1 MIYSQMIRNCKT
13 LKIPLPDLLL
23 NFSHLL
29 SDYLLLTCRLFN
41 QQFSVKIQRDSSVA
55 RASFDYAQ
63 DRLFRMTLRKSP
75 VVILTPYLIRG
86 KNLNSL

>member
-1 MIYSQMIRNCKT
+1 MKFPL
-13 LKIPLPDLLL
+13 LKGKVR
-23 NFSHLL
+23 
-29 SDYLLLTCRLFN
+29 T

-75 VVILTPYLIRG
+75 VVILSEAL
-86 KNLNSL
+86 NLVWYRAKRRISIVCELTENCWVRTLSNRSL

>member
-1 MIYSQMIRNCKT
+1 MLKT
-13 LKIPLPDLLL
+13 I
-23 NFSHLL
+23 SEVRE
-29 SDYLLLTCRLFN
+29 TGWR

-75 VVILTPYLIRG
+75 VVILSPSPCVTLTLREPKGKGLAFWLRVNSA

>member
-1 MIYSQMIRNCKT
+1 MLKT
-13 LKIPLPDLLL
+13 I
-23 NFSHLL
+23 SEVRE
-29 SDYLLLTCRLFN
+29 TGWR

-63 DRLFRMTLRKSP
+63 DRLFRMTLRKFP

>member
-1 MIYSQMIRNCKT
+1 MKFPL
-13 LKIPLPDLLL
+13 LKGKVR
-23 NFSHLL
+23 
-29 SDYLLLTCRLFN
+29 T

-75 VVILTPYLIRG
+75 VVILSEA
-86 KNLNSL
+86 KNLNSLGTHRELLPS

>member
-41 QQFSVKIQRDSSVA
+41 QQFSVKYSEILQSLGLPST
-55 RASFDYAQ
+55 
-63 DRLFRMTLRKSP
+63 TLRTGS
-75 VVILTPYLIRG
+75 
-86 KNLNSL
+86 SE